1 MQNESINFDYLKPE
15 NLSRA
20 VYLNKDI
27 DNEIIGE
34 ITQSIIFINDV
45 DDYYE
50 HLSSKSGIKFIREPI
65 RLYINSWGGLFHPCI
80 SLVNTMLSSNTP
92 VETYCTGTASSSAFV
107 IFICGNRRFSYRHSI
122 FMYHQLSSGTDGKII
137 ELEEGLTQALKLQAT
152 MEEIVI
158 ENTGISFNKLRQI
171 YNSKIDWYFRTDEA
185 LKLGVVDEII
195 LPTKTTKK

>member
-1 MQNESINFDYLKPE
+1 MANESINFDYLRPE

-27 DNEIIGE
+27 DAEIIGE
-34 ITQSIIFINDV
+34 ITQSIIFINDI

-50 HLSSKSGIKFIREPI
+50 YLCGKSGIQFVREPI

-80 SLVNTMLSSNTP
+80 SLVNTMLSSKTP
-92 VETYCTGTASSSAFV
+92 IETYCTGTASSSAFV
-107 IFICGNRRFSYRHSI
+107 IFICGTKRYAYKYSI
-122 FMYHQLSSGTDGKII
+122 FMYHQLASGTDGKII
-137 ELEEGLTQALKLQAT
+137 ELEEGLAQSLKLQAT
-152 MEEIVI
+152 MEEVVI
-158 ENTGISFNKLRQI
+158 ENTKIPFNRLRQI
-171 YNSKIDWYFRTDEA
+171 YNSKLDWYFNTDEA